1 MNAMVKKEMF
11 HMRFFYLVMII
22 FFVSLN
28 LRPSITSVGPLLDI
42 IQTDLG
48 MGGVTASLLTALP
61 VFCMGLFAILAIK
74 LNSRLGMEKSLLIA
88 MSLIVVATF
97 LRIFVHNSFLLFA
110 TALFSG
116 IGIGI
121 AGPLI
126 TGFIKKYFPN
136 NLGLMGVYSVSM
148 VIGAAVA
155 SSLSV
160 PLYQRMNESWQ
171 HALSFWSIL
180 AVPAFLLLIP
190 LLTKAEKSRDTLPIS
205 ALFVKNKRVTLFML
219 FFCCMAAIFY
229 SLTAWLAPIV
239 QSMGFSYSQSGIILT
254 LFTVIQIP
262 VSFLIPILVSKTGNR
277 KVWLLVCSLLEIIG
291 ILMLLLHFS
300 PWVATVFLGIGAGGL
315 FPLALLLPIQEA
327 KNSEQTVSWSA
338 MMQFG
343 GYLIGALGPAFIG
356 LTVDI
361 FDNFVP
367 ALVGLL
373 IIICVM
379 LVTILKIGN
388 MEQQVDR

>member
-1 MNAMVKKEMF
+1 MNAMVKKGIF
-11 HMRFFYLVMII
+11 HMRFVYLVMII

-28 LRPSITSVGPLLDI
+28 LRPSITSIGPLLDI
-42 IQTDLG
+42 IQMDLG
-48 MGGVTASLLTALP
+48 MGAMTASLLTALP

-74 LNSRLGMEKSLLIA
+74 LNSRLGIEKSLLIA

-97 LRIFVHNSFLLFA
+97 LRVFVHNSFLLFA

-136 NLGLMGVYSVSM
+136 KLGLMGVYSVSM

-160 PLYQRMNESWQ
+160 PLYQSMHESWQ
-171 HALSFWSIL
+171 NALSFWGIL
-180 AVPAFLLLIP
+180 AIPAFLLLIP
-190 LLTKAEKSRDTLPIS
+190 LLTKAEKSKDTLQMS
-205 ALFVKNKRVTLFML
+205 ALFVKNKRMTLFML
-219 FFCCMAAIFY
+219 LFGCMAAIFY

-239 QSMGFSYSQSGIILT
+239 QSMGFSYSQSGLILT

-262 VSFLIPILVSKTGNR
+262 VSFLIPIFVSKTGDR
-277 KVWLLVCSLLEIIG
+277 KFWLLVCSLSEIIG
-291 ILMLLLHFS
+291 ILILLLHFS

-315 FPLALLLPIQEA
+315 FPLALLLPMQEA

-343 GYLIGALGPAFIG
+343 GYLLGALGPAFVG
-356 LTVDI
+356 LTVDV
-361 FDNFVP
+361 FENFVP

-379 LVTILKIGN
+379 LATILKIGN
-388 MEQQVDR
+388 NEHVV

>member
-1 MNAMVKKEMF
+1 
-11 HMRFFYLVMII
+11 MRFVYLVMII

-48 MGGVTASLLTALP
+48 MSGVTASLLTALP
-61 VFCMGLFAILAIK
+61 VFCMGLFSILAIK
-74 LNSRLGMEKSLLIA
+74 LNKRLGMEKSLLIA
-88 MSLIVVATF
+88 MSLIFVATF
-97 LRIFVHNSFLLFA
+97 LRMFVHNSFLLFA

-136 NLGLMGVYSVSM
+136 NHGLMGVYSVSM

-160 PLYQRMNESWQ
+160 PTYQRMNESWQ
-171 HALSFWSIL
+171 HALGFWSIL

-190 LLTKAEKSRDTLPIS
+190 LLKKAEKSTDTLPIS
-205 ALFVKNKRVTLFML
+205 AFFVKNKRVTLFML
-219 FFCCMAAIFY
+219 FFGCMAAIFY

-239 QSMGFSYSQSGIILT
+239 QSMGFSYSQSGLILT

-262 VSFLIPILVSKTGNR
+262 ISFLLPILVSKTGNR
-277 KVWLLVCSLLEIIG
+277 KVWLLVCSFSEIVG
-291 ILMLLLHFS
+291 ILILLLNYS
-300 PWVATVFLGIGAGGL
+300 PWIATVFLGIGAGGL

-327 KNSEQTVSWSA
+327 KNSEETVSWSA

-343 GYLIGALGPAFIG
+343 GYLLGALGPAFIG
-356 LTVDI
+356 LTIDV

-367 ALVGLL
+367 ALGGLL
-373 IIICVM
+373 IILCVM
-379 LVTILKIGN
+379 LFTILKIGN
-388 MEQQVDR
+388 TEQVEG

>member
-1 MNAMVKKEMF
+1 
-11 HMRFFYLVMII
+11 MRFVYLVMII

-48 MGGVTASLLTALP
+48 MSGVTASLLTALP
-61 VFCMGLFAILAIK
+61 VFCMGLFSILAIK
-74 LNSRLGMEKSLLIA
+74 LNKRLGMEKSLLIA
-88 MSLIVVATF
+88 MTLIFVATF
-97 LRIFVHNSFLLFA
+97 LRMFIHNSFLLFA

-136 NLGLMGVYSVSM
+136 NHGLMGVYSVSM

-160 PLYQRMNESWQ
+160 PTYQRMNESWQ
-171 HALSFWSIL
+171 HALGFWSIL

-190 LLTKAEKSRDTLPIS
+190 LLNKAEKSTDTLPIS

-219 FFCCMAAIFY
+219 FFGCMAAIFY

-239 QSMGFSYSQSGIILT
+239 QSMGFSYSQSGLILT

-262 VSFLIPILVSKTGNR
+262 ISFLIPILVSKTGNR
-277 KVWLLVCSLLEIIG
+277 KVWLLVCSFSEIIG
-291 ILMLLLHFS
+291 ILILLLNYS
-300 PWVATVFLGIGAGGL
+300 PWIATVFLGIGAGGL

-327 KNSEQTVSWSA
+327 KNIEETVSWSA

-343 GYLIGALGPAFIG
+343 GYLLGALGPAFIG
-356 LTVDI
+356 LTIDV

-367 ALVGLL
+367 ALGGLL
-373 IIICVM
+373 IILCVM
-379 LVTILKIGN
+379 LFTILKIGN
-388 MEQQVDR
+388 NEQSIH

>member
-1 MNAMVKKEMF
+1 
-11 HMRFFYLVMII
+11 MRFVYLVMII

-48 MGGVTASLLTALP
+48 MSGVTASLLTALP

-74 LNSRLGMEKSLLIA
+74 LNKRLGMEKSLFIA
-88 MSLIVVATF
+88 MSLIFVATF
-97 LRIFVHNSFLLFA
+97 LRMFVHNSFLLFA

-136 NLGLMGVYSVSM
+136 NHGLMGVYSVSM

-160 PLYQRMNESWQ
+160 PTYQRMNESWQ
-171 HALSFWSIL
+171 HALGFWSIL

-190 LLTKAEKSRDTLPIS
+190 LLNKAEKSTDTLPIS

-219 FFCCMAAIFY
+219 FFGCMAAIFY

-239 QSMGFSYSQSGIILT
+239 QSMGFSYSQSGLILT

-262 VSFLIPILVSKTGNR
+262 ISFLIPILVSKTGNR
-277 KVWLLVCSLLEIIG
+277 KVWLLVCSFSEIIG
-291 ILMLLLHFS
+291 ILILLLNYS

-327 KNSEQTVSWSA
+327 KNIEETVSWSA

-343 GYLIGALGPAFIG
+343 GYLLGALGPSFIG
-356 LTVDI
+356 LTIDV

-367 ALVGLL
+367 ALGGLL
-373 IIICVM
+373 IILCVM
-379 LVTILKIGN
+379 LFTILKIGN
-388 MEQQVDR
+388 NEQSIH

>member
-1 MNAMVKKEMF
+1 
-11 HMRFFYLVMII
+11 MRFVYLVMII

-48 MGGVTASLLTALP
+48 MSGVTASLLTALP
-61 VFCMGLFAILAIK
+61 VFCMGLFSILAIK
-74 LNSRLGMEKSLLIA
+74 LNKRLGMEKSLLIA
-88 MSLIVVATF
+88 MSLIFVATF
-97 LRIFVHNSFLLFA
+97 LRMFVHNSFLLFA

-136 NLGLMGVYSVSM
+136 NHGLMGVYSVSM

-160 PLYQRMNESWQ
+160 PTYQRMNESWQ
-171 HALSFWSIL
+171 HALGFWSIL

-190 LLTKAEKSRDTLPIS
+190 LLNKAEKSTDTLPIS

-219 FFCCMAAIFY
+219 FFGCMAAIFY

-239 QSMGFSYSQSGIILT
+239 QSMGFSYSQSGLILT

-262 VSFLIPILVSKTGNR
+262 ISFLLPILVSKTGNR
-277 KVWLLVCSLLEIIG
+277 KVWLLVCSFSEIIG
-291 ILMLLLHFS
+291 ILILLLNYS
-300 PWVATVFLGIGAGGL
+300 PWIATVFLGIGAGGL

-327 KNSEQTVSWSA
+327 KNIEETVSWSA

-343 GYLIGALGPAFIG
+343 GYLLGALGPAFIG
-356 LTVDI
+356 LTIDV

-367 ALVGLL
+367 ALGGLL
-373 IIICVM
+373 IILCVM
-379 LVTILKIGN
+379 LFTILKIGN
-388 MEQQVDR
+388 NEQVEG

>member
-1 MNAMVKKEMF
+1 
-11 HMRFFYLVMII
+11 MRFVYLVMII

-48 MGGVTASLLTALP
+48 MSGVTASLLTALP
-61 VFCMGLFAILAIK
+61 VFCMGLFSILAIK
-74 LNSRLGMEKSLLIA
+74 LNKRLGMEKSLLIA
-88 MSLIVVATF
+88 MSLIFVATF
-97 LRIFVHNSFLLFA
+97 LRMFVHNSFLLFA

-136 NLGLMGVYSVSM
+136 NHGLMGVYSVSM

-160 PLYQRMNESWQ
+160 PTYQRMNESWQ
-171 HALSFWSIL
+171 HALGFWSIL

-190 LLTKAEKSRDTLPIS
+190 LLNKAEKSTDTLPIS

-219 FFCCMAAIFY
+219 FFGCMAAIFY

-239 QSMGFSYSQSGIILT
+239 QSMGFSYSQSGLILT

-262 VSFLIPILVSKTGNR
+262 ISFLLPILVSKTGNR
-277 KVWLLVCSLLEIIG
+277 KVWLLVCSFSEIVG
-291 ILMLLLHFS
+291 ILILLLNYS
-300 PWVATVFLGIGAGGL
+300 PWIATVFLGIGAGGL

-327 KNSEQTVSWSA
+327 KNSEETVSWSA

-343 GYLIGALGPAFIG
+343 GYLLGALGPAFIG
-356 LTVDI
+356 LTIDV

-367 ALVGLL
+367 ALGGLL
-373 IIICVM
+373 IILCVM
-379 LVTILKIGN
+379 LFTILKIGN
-388 MEQQVDR
+388 TEQVEG

>member
-1 MNAMVKKEMF
+1 MF
-11 HMRFFYLVMII
+11 HLRFVYLMMII

-28 LRPSITSVGPLLDI
+28 LRPSITSIGPLLDI
-42 IQTDLG
+42 IQMDLG

-74 LNSRLGMEKSLLIA
+74 LNSLLGMEKSLLIA
-88 MSLIVVATF
+88 MALIVVATF
-97 LRIFVHNSFLLFA
+97 LRIFVLNSFLLFA
-110 TALFSG
+110 TALLSG

-121 AGPLI
+121 AGPII

-136 NLGLMGVYSVSM
+136 NLGFMGVYSVSM

-180 AVPAFLLLIP
+180 GIPAVLLLIP
-190 LLTKAEKSRDTLPIS
+190 LLTKVEKRTDTLPMSDI
-205 ALFVKNKRVTLFML
+205 FVKNKRVTLFMSL
-219 FFCCMAAIFY
+219 FGCMAAIFY

-239 QSMGFSYSQSGIILT
+239 QSMGFSYSQSGLILT

-262 VSFLIPILVSKTGNR
+262 VSFLIPLLVSKTGNR
-277 KVWLLVCSLLEIIG
+277 KIWLLCCSISEIIG
-291 ILMLLLHFS
+291 ILILLLHFS

-356 LTVDI
+356 LTVDV
-361 FDNFVP
+361 FDNFIP

-373 IIICVM
+373 IIIGVM
-379 LVTILKIGN
+379 IFTIFKIGN
-388 MEQQVDR
+388 HEQVIE

>member
-1 MNAMVKKEMF
+1 
-11 HMRFFYLVMII
+11 MRFVYLVMII

-48 MGGVTASLLTALP
+48 MSGVTASLLTALP

-74 LNSRLGMEKSLLIA
+74 LNKRLGMEKSLFIA
-88 MSLIVVATF
+88 MSLIFIATF
-97 LRIFVHNSFLLFA
+97 LRMFVHNSFLLFA

-126 TGFIKKYFPN
+126 TGFIKKYFSN
-136 NLGLMGVYSVSM
+136 NHGLMGVYSVSM

-160 PLYQRMNESWQ
+160 PTYQRMNESWQ
-171 HALSFWSIL
+171 HALGFWSIL

-190 LLTKAEKSRDTLPIS
+190 LLNKAEKSTDTLPIS

-219 FFCCMAAIFY
+219 FFGCMAAIFY

-239 QSMGFSYSQSGIILT
+239 QSMGFSYSQSGLILT

-262 VSFLIPILVSKTGNR
+262 ISFLIPILVSKTGNR
-277 KVWLLVCSLLEIIG
+277 KVWLLVCSFSEIIG
-291 ILMLLLHFS
+291 ILILLLNYS

-327 KNSEQTVSWSA
+327 KNIEETVSWSA

-343 GYLIGALGPAFIG
+343 GYLLGALGPSFIG
-356 LTVDI
+356 LTIDV

-367 ALVGLL
+367 ALGGLL
-373 IIICVM
+373 IILCVM
-379 LVTILKIGN
+379 LFTILKIGN
-388 MEQQVDR
+388 NEQSIH

>member
-1 MNAMVKKEMF
+1 
-11 HMRFFYLVMII
+11 MRFVYLMMII

-28 LRPSITSVGPLLDI
+28 LRPSITSIGPLLDI
-42 IQTDLG
+42 IQMDLG

-74 LNSRLGMEKSLLIA
+74 LNSLLGMEKSLLIA
-88 MSLIVVATF
+88 MALIVVATF
-97 LRIFVHNSFLLFA
+97 LRIFVLNSFLLFA
-110 TALFSG
+110 TALLSG

-121 AGPLI
+121 AGPII

-136 NLGLMGVYSVSM
+136 NLGFMGVYSVSM

-180 AVPAFLLLIP
+180 GIPAVLLLIP
-190 LLTKAEKSRDTLPIS
+190 LLTKVEKRTDTLPMSDI
-205 ALFVKNKRVTLFML
+205 FVKNKRVTLFMSL
-219 FFCCMAAIFY
+219 FGCMAAIFY

-239 QSMGFSYSQSGIILT
+239 QSMGFSYSQSGLILT

-262 VSFLIPILVSKTGNR
+262 VSFLIPLLVSKTGNR
-277 KVWLLVCSLLEIIG
+277 KIWLLCCSISEIIG
-291 ILMLLLHFS
+291 ILILLLHFS

-356 LTVDI
+356 LTVDV
-361 FDNFVP
+361 FDNFIP

-373 IIICVM
+373 IIIGVM
-379 LVTILKIGN
+379 IFTIFKIGN
-388 MEQQVDR
+388 HEQVIE

>member
-1 MNAMVKKEMF
+1 
-11 HMRFFYLVMII
+11 MRFVYLTVII

-48 MGGVTASLLTALP
+48 ISGVTASLITALP

-74 LNSRLGMEKSLLIA
+74 LNNCLGMEKSLLIA
-88 MSLIVVATF
+88 MSLIFVATF
-97 LRIFVHNSFLLFA
+97 FRMFVHNSFLLFA

-136 NLGLMGVYSVSM
+136 NHGLMGVYSVSM

-155 SSLSV
+155 SSFSV
-160 PLYQRMNESWQ
+160 PIYERMNESWQ
-171 HALSFWSIL
+171 HSLSFWSIL
-180 AVPAFLLLIP
+180 AVPASLLLLP
-190 LLTKAEKSRDTLPIS
+190 LLNKAEKSKDTQPIS
-205 ALFVKNKRVTLFML
+205 ALFVKNKRVTLFMS
-219 FFCCMAAIFY
+219 FFGCMAAIFY

-239 QSMGFSYSQSGIILT
+239 QSMGFSHSQSGLILT

-262 VSFLIPILVSKTGNR
+262 VSFLIPILVTKTGNR
-277 KVWLLVCSLLEIIG
+277 KIWLLVCILLEVIG
-291 ILMLLLHFS
+291 IVILLFHFS
-300 PWVATVFLGIGAGGL
+300 PWAATIFLGIGAGGL

-327 KNSEQTVSWSA
+327 KSIEQTISWSA

-343 GYLIGALGPAFIG
+343 GYLLGALGPTFIG

-361 FDNFVP
+361 FDDFAP
-367 ALVGLL
+367 AMVGLL
-373 IIICVM
+373 IIICAM
-379 LVTILKIGN
+379 LVTVLKIGN
-388 MEQQVDR
+388 KTAHGEHVNEGIH

>member
-1 MNAMVKKEMF
+1 
-11 HMRFFYLVMII
+11 MRFVYLVMII

-48 MGGVTASLLTALP
+48 MSGVTASLLTALP
-61 VFCMGLFAILAIK
+61 VFCMGLFSILAIK
-74 LNSRLGMEKSLLIA
+74 LNKRLGMEKSLLIA
-88 MSLIVVATF
+88 MSLIFIATF
-97 LRIFVHNSFLLFA
+97 LRMFVHNSFLLFA

-136 NLGLMGVYSVSM
+136 NHGLMGVYSVSM

-160 PLYQRMNESWQ
+160 LTYQRMNESWQ
-171 HALSFWSIL
+171 HALGFWSIL
-180 AVPAFLLLIP
+180 AVPVFLLLIP
-190 LLTKAEKSRDTLPIS
+190 LLNKAEKSTDTLPIS

-219 FFCCMAAIFY
+219 FFGCMAAIFY

-239 QSMGFSYSQSGIILT
+239 QSMGFSYSQSGLILT

-262 VSFLIPILVSKTGNR
+262 ISFLIPILVSKTGNR
-277 KVWLLVCSLLEIIG
+277 KVWLLVCSFSEIIG
-291 ILMLLLHFS
+291 ILILLLNYS

-327 KNSEQTVSWSA
+327 KNIEETVSWSA

-343 GYLIGALGPAFIG
+343 GYLLGALGPAFIG
-356 LTVDI
+356 LTIDV

-367 ALVGLL
+367 ALGGLL
-373 IIICVM
+373 IILCVM
-379 LVTILKIGN
+379 LFTILKIGN
-388 MEQQVDR
+388 NEQSIH

>member
-1 MNAMVKKEMF
+1 
-11 HMRFFYLVMII
+11 MRFVYLVMII

-48 MGGVTASLLTALP
+48 MSGVTASLLTALP
-61 VFCMGLFAILAIK
+61 VFCMGLFSILAIK
-74 LNSRLGMEKSLLIA
+74 LNKRLGMEKSLLIA
-88 MSLIVVATF
+88 MSLIFVATF
-97 LRIFVHNSFLLFA
+97 LRMFVHNSFLLFA

-136 NLGLMGVYSVSM
+136 NHSLMGVYSVSM

-160 PLYQRMNESWQ
+160 PTYQRMNESWQ
-171 HALSFWSIL
+171 HALGFWSIL

-190 LLTKAEKSRDTLPIS
+190 LLNKAEKSTDSLPIS

-219 FFCCMAAIFY
+219 FFGCMAAIFY

-239 QSMGFSYSQSGIILT
+239 QSMGFSYSQSGLILT

-262 VSFLIPILVSKTGNR
+262 ISFLIPILVSKTGNR
-277 KVWLLVCSLLEIIG
+277 KVWLLVCSLSEIIG
-291 ILMLLLHFS
+291 ILILLLHYS

-327 KNSEQTVSWSA
+327 KNIEETVSWSA

-343 GYLIGALGPAFIG
+343 GYLLGALGPAFIG
-356 LTVDI
+356 LTIDI

-373 IIICVM
+373 IILCVM
-379 LVTILKIGN
+379 LFSILKIGN
-388 MEQQVDR
+388 NEQVEG

>member
-1 MNAMVKKEMF
+1 
-11 HMRFFYLVMII
+11 MRFVYLVMII

-48 MGGVTASLLTALP
+48 MSGVTASLLTALP

-74 LNSRLGMEKSLLIA
+74 LNKRLGMEKSLFIA
-88 MSLIVVATF
+88 MSLIFIATF
-97 LRIFVHNSFLLFA
+97 LRMFVHNSFLLFA

-136 NLGLMGVYSVSM
+136 NHGLMGVYSVSM

-160 PLYQRMNESWQ
+160 LTYQMMNESWQ
-171 HALSFWSIL
+171 HALGFWSIL

-190 LLTKAEKSRDTLPIS
+190 LLNKAEKSTDTLPIS

-219 FFCCMAAIFY
+219 FFGCMAAIFY

-239 QSMGFSYSQSGIILT
+239 QSMGFSYAQSGLILT

-262 VSFLIPILVSKTGNR
+262 ISFLIPILVSKTGNR
-277 KVWLLVCSLLEIIG
+277 KVWLLVCSFSEIIG
-291 ILMLLLHFS
+291 ILILLLNYS

-327 KNSEQTVSWSA
+327 KNIEETVSWSA

-343 GYLIGALGPAFIG
+343 GYLLGALGPAFIG
-356 LTVDI
+356 LTIDV

-367 ALVGLL
+367 ALGGLL
-373 IIICVM
+373 IILCVM
-379 LVTILKIGN
+379 LFTILKIGN
-388 MEQQVDR
+388 NEQSIH

>member
-1 MNAMVKKEMF
+1 MKEMF
-11 HMRFFYLVMII
+11 HMRFVYLVMII

-48 MGGVTASLLTALP
+48 MSGVTASLLTALP
-61 VFCMGLFAILAIK
+61 VFCMGLFSILAIK
-74 LNSRLGMEKSLLIA
+74 LNKRLGMEKSLLIA
-88 MSLIVVATF
+88 MSLIFVATF
-97 LRIFVHNSFLLFA
+97 LRMFVHNSFLLFA

-136 NLGLMGVYSVSM
+136 NHGLMGVYSVSM

-160 PLYQRMNESWQ
+160 PTYQRMNESWQ
-171 HALSFWSIL
+171 HALGFWSIL

-190 LLTKAEKSRDTLPIS
+190 LLNKAEKSTDTLPIS

-219 FFCCMAAIFY
+219 FFGCMAAIFY

-239 QSMGFSYSQSGIILT
+239 QSMGFSYSQSGLILT

-262 VSFLIPILVSKTGNR
+262 ISFLIPILVSKTGNR
-277 KVWLLVCSLLEIIG
+277 KVWLLVCSFSEIIG
-291 ILMLLLHFS
+291 ILILLLNYS
-300 PWVATVFLGIGAGGL
+300 PWIATVFLGIGAGGL

-327 KNSEQTVSWSA
+327 KNIEETVSWSA

-343 GYLIGALGPAFIG
+343 GYLLGALGPAFIG
-356 LTVDI
+356 LTIDV

-367 ALVGLL
+367 ALGGLL
-373 IIICVM
+373 IILCVM
-379 LVTILKIGN
+379 LFTILKIGN
-388 MEQQVDR
+388 NEQSIH

>member
-1 MNAMVKKEMF
+1 
-11 HMRFFYLVMII
+11 MRFVYLTMII

-28 LRPSITSVGPLLDI
+28 LRPAITSVGPLLDI
-42 IQTDLG
+42 IQMDLG
-48 MGGVTASLLTALP
+48 MSGLTASLLTALP
-61 VFCMGLFAILAIK
+61 VFCMGLFAVLSIK
-74 LNSRLGMEKSLLIA
+74 LNNRLGMEKSLLLA
-88 MSLIVVATF
+88 MSLIFVATI
-97 LRIFVHNSFLLFA
+97 LRMFVHNSNLLFA
-110 TALFSG
+110 TALISG

-126 TGFIKKYFPN
+126 TGFIKKYFPDN
-136 NLGLMGVYSVSM
+136 HGLMGVYSVSM

-155 SSLSV
+155 SSFSV

-171 HALSFWSIL
+171 LSLSFWSIL
-180 AVPAFLLLIP
+180 AIPASLLLIP
-190 LLTKAEKSRDTLPIS
+190 LLKNAEKSKDTLPTS
-205 ALFVKNKRVTLFML
+205 AIFVKNKRVTLFML
-219 FFCCMAAIFY
+219 FFGCMAAIFY

-239 QSMGFSYSQSGIILT
+239 QSMGFSYSQSGLILT

-277 KVWLLVCSLLEIIG
+277 KVWLLVCSLSEIIG
-291 ILMLLLHFS
+291 ILILLLHFS

-327 KNSEQTVSWSA
+327 KNVEQTVSWSA

-343 GYLIGALGPAFIG
+343 GYLLGAIGPAFIG
-356 LTVDI
+356 LTVDV

-367 ALVGLL
+367 ALLGLL
-373 IIICVM
+373 IIICMM
-379 LVTILKIGN
+379 LFTILKIGN
-388 MEQQVDR
+388 KTAKIEQVDGEKH

>member
-1 MNAMVKKEMF
+1 
-11 HMRFFYLVMII
+11 
-22 FFVSLN
+22 
-28 LRPSITSVGPLLDI
+28 
-42 IQTDLG
+42 
-48 MGGVTASLLTALP
+48 
-61 VFCMGLFAILAIK
+61 
-74 LNSRLGMEKSLLIA
+74 
-88 MSLIVVATF
+88 
-97 LRIFVHNSFLLFA
+97 
-110 TALFSG
+110 
-116 IGIGI
+116 
-121 AGPLI
+121 
-126 TGFIKKYFPN
+126 
-136 NLGLMGVYSVSM
+136 MGVYSVSM

-171 HALSFWSIL
+171 YALGFWSIL
-180 AVPAFLLLIP
+180 AIPAFLLLIP
-190 LLTKAEKSRDTLPIS
+190 LLTKAEKSTDTLSIS
-205 ALFVKNKRVTLFML
+205 ALFVKNIRVTLFML
-219 FFCCMAAIFY
+219 FFGCMAAIFY
-229 SLTAWLAPIV
+229 SLTAWLASIV

-262 VSFLIPILVSKTGNR
+262 VSFLIPIFVSKTGNR
-277 KVWLLVCSLLEIIG
+277 KVWLLVCSLSEIIG

>member
-1 MNAMVKKEMF
+1 
-11 HMRFFYLVMII
+11 MRFVYLVMII

-48 MGGVTASLLTALP
+48 MSGVTASLLTALP
-61 VFCMGLFAILAIK
+61 VFCMGLFSILAIK
-74 LNSRLGMEKSLLIA
+74 LNKRLGMEKSLLIA
-88 MSLIVVATF
+88 MTLIFVATF
-97 LRIFVHNSFLLFA
+97 LRMFIHNSFLLFA

-136 NLGLMGVYSVSM
+136 NHGLMGVYSVSM

-160 PLYQRMNESWQ
+160 PTYQRMNESWQ
-171 HALSFWSIL
+171 HALGFWSIL

-190 LLTKAEKSRDTLPIS
+190 LLKKAEKSTDTLPIS
-205 ALFVKNKRVTLFML
+205 AFFVKNKRVTLFML
-219 FFCCMAAIFY
+219 FFGCMAAIFY

-239 QSMGFSYSQSGIILT
+239 QSMGFSYSQSGLILT

-262 VSFLIPILVSKTGNR
+262 ISFLLPILVSKTGNR
-277 KVWLLVCSLLEIIG
+277 KVWLLVCSFSEIVG
-291 ILMLLLHFS
+291 ILILLLNYS
-300 PWVATVFLGIGAGGL
+300 PWIATVFLGIGAGGL

-327 KNSEQTVSWSA
+327 KNSEETVSWSA

-343 GYLIGALGPAFIG
+343 GYLLGALGPAFIG
-356 LTVDI
+356 LTIDV

-367 ALVGLL
+367 ALGGLL
-373 IIICVM
+373 IILCVM
-379 LVTILKIGN
+379 LFTILKIGN
-388 MEQQVDR
+388 TEQVEG

>member
-1 MNAMVKKEMF
+1 
-11 HMRFFYLVMII
+11 MRFVYLVMII

-48 MGGVTASLLTALP
+48 MSGVTASLLTALP
-61 VFCMGLFAILAIK
+61 VFCMGLFSILAIK
-74 LNSRLGMEKSLLIA
+74 LNKRLGMEKSLLIA
-88 MSLIVVATF
+88 MTLIFVATF
-97 LRIFVHNSFLLFA
+97 LRMFIHNSFLLFA

-136 NLGLMGVYSVSM
+136 NHGLMGVYSVSM

-160 PLYQRMNESWQ
+160 LTYQRMNESWQ
-171 HALSFWSIL
+171 HALGFWSIL
-180 AVPAFLLLIP
+180 AVPVFLLLIP
-190 LLTKAEKSRDTLPIS
+190 LLNKAEKSTDTLPIS

-219 FFCCMAAIFY
+219 FFGCMAAIFY

-239 QSMGFSYSQSGIILT
+239 QSMGFSYSQSGLILT

-262 VSFLIPILVSKTGNR
+262 ISFLLPILVSKTGNR
-277 KVWLLVCSLLEIIG
+277 KVWLLVCSFSEIIG
-291 ILMLLLHFS
+291 ILILLLNYS

-327 KNSEQTVSWSA
+327 KNIEETVSWSA

-343 GYLIGALGPAFIG
+343 GYLLGALGPSFIG
-356 LTVDI
+356 LTIDV

-367 ALVGLL
+367 ALGGLL
-373 IIICVM
+373 IILCVM
-379 LVTILKIGN
+379 LFTILKIGN
-388 MEQQVDR
+388 TEQVEG